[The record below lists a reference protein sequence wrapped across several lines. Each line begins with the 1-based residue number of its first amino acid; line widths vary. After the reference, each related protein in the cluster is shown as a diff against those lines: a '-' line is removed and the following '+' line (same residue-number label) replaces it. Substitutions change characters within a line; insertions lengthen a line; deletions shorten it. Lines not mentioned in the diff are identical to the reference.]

1 MGSAMASSDK
11 LKCSPV
17 RYLLQTLRGEVTCKR
32 FAKEELLTEVGEG
45 VGEAGQGRSRG
56 EARVKSQAKSIIFLV
71 YSSTVIKPFVHKN
84 SLTAK

>member
-56 EARVKSQAKSIIFLV
+56 EARVKSQAKSK
-71 YSSTVIKPFVHKN
+71 SRNDSG
-84 SLTAK
+84 